1 MHVRRMLTIPVATAL
16 TVALTA
22 GAATRPGD
30 APMAMGSGT
39 VTTVSSAVTMVSSA
53 ATWSW
58 PVDGAREVLRAF
70 VLPPEPWLPGHRGID
85 IAAHGLELLAPADGI
100 VRFAARVVDRG
111 VLSIDHGG
119 AVVSSF
125 EPVVALVAEGEAV
138 ARGQVVARIDGG
150 HCPVACVHV
159 GLRIDGA
166 YRNPLLLLGGASWPI
181 LLPTR
186 RLSGGA

>member
-1 MHVRRMLTIPVATAL
+1 MHLRRMLAIPVATAL
-16 TVALTA
+16 AVALTA
-22 GAATRPGD
+22 GAATRLGD

-39 VTTVSSAVTMVSSA
+39 VTMVSSA

-58 PVDGAREVLRAF
+58 PVDGPRGVLRAF

-100 VRFAARVVDRG
+100 VRFAGRVVDRG

-186 RLSGGA
+186 PLSGGV